1 VAGPASRDLNSP
13 GRPGAP
19 GGPGTAGSAEDPIGL
34 VGQSIG
40 SYRVIRLIGR
50 GGMGAVYEARHSG
63 SGHRTAVKFL
73 YEKFTADR
81 ENVRRFINEARTAIR
96 VRHPGLVDIIESGE
110 LPSGAPYVMMEYLS
124 GETLGARL
132 RRLDRLPLLQAL
144 GIACDVAE
152 ALAFA
157 HSRGVLHRDLKPD
170 NIFLYT
176 PPVLGAREQVKVL
189 DFGIA
194 KVIQPPEGEAV
205 TMVRTKT
212 GAIMGTPTY
221 MSPEQCRGAEKVVDR
236 SDVYSLGLVL
246 YEMLAG
252 HPPFIGDSPGELLVK
267 HILDEPPPLGRL
279 APDVPKDIA
288 ALVHH
293 LLQKQAK
300 ARPDMHTVHAWL
312 AALRD
317 PRAPRP
323 VLPFLAAQ
331 KRERAARVGLLLAL
345 VLGGVALIFGFWVL
359 ALRLR
364 PVPRAVPEQP
374 AAEDPAAPAADLAVD
389 LGAAAT
395 ATQPPRSVVPPPP
408 PPSGENRPPAGSRPA
423 APSRERAGPRKK
435 PAPVIR
441 DEDQMKPVY

>member
-1 VAGPASRDLNSP
+1 MAGPAAREPNIV
-13 GRPGAP
+13 GASGASGAAGAA
-19 GGPGTAGSAEDPIGL
+19 GGAEDPIGL
-34 VGQSIG
+34 IGQAIG
-40 SYRVIRLIGR
+40 SYRVLRLIGR

-73 YEKFTADR
+73 YEKFSADR
-81 ENVRRFINEARTAIR
+81 ENVRRFINEAHTAIR
-96 VRHPGLVDIIESGE
+96 VRHPGLVEIIESGE

-132 RRLDRLPLLQAL
+132 RHLGRLPLLQAL
-144 GIACDVAE
+144 GIACDVAG
-152 ALAFA
+152 ALAYA
-157 HSRGVLHRDLKPD
+157 HSRGVVHRDLKPD
-170 NIFLYT
+170 NIFLFT
-176 PPVLGAREQVKVL
+176 PPVLGSREQVKVL

-194 KVIQPPEGEAV
+194 KVIHPPEGEAI

-279 APDVPKDIA
+279 VPDVPRDVA

-300 ARPDMHTVHAWL
+300 ARPDMHTVHGWL
-312 AALRD
+312 AALRN

-323 VLPFLAAQ
+323 VLPFLAAARRERTRRLVLVLVLALCGVALFVGLALQ
-331 KRERAARVGLLLAL
+331 LRPPPRRAAPELPAVSAEPAAAPAVAPAVAPAASPPPAATSPPPPVENRAPVGPRPPPRERA
-345 VLGGVALIFGFWVL
+345 I
-359 ALRLR
+359 
-364 PVPRAVPEQP
+364 
-374 AAEDPAAPAADLAVD
+374 
-389 LGAAAT
+389 
-395 ATQPPRSVVPPPP
+395 
-408 PPSGENRPPAGSRPA
+408 
-423 APSRERAGPRKK
+423 PRKK
-435 PAPVIR
+435 PAPVPR
-441 DEDQMKPVY
+441 DEDQVKPVY